1 MAIAVVIAEERPE
14 GVAVV
19 RVSDPE
25 EEVVKAVLRRGDSPH
40 TRRAYAGDLRVFRSW
55 LEGQGLEWRAATRA
69 DLHEYREY
77 LRGTYAR
84 ATVNR
89 RLQVVRALY
98 AEAVEEGL
106 LSRDPARRLEGV
118 KGRDDRDG
126 GALTRTEA
134 RTLLDAIAA
143 DRARP
148 GRELIG
154 LRDYALL
161 GLLVRTGLRRSEATA
176 LRVADLG
183 TAQGHA
189 VATIRNGKG
198 GTSRTAKL
206 PPDLR
211 RVLEEW
217 LEASGLAGDPSAPVF
232 VEVTRWGR
240 IAPERRPLDGKAV
253 YRIVRRRLEA
263 AGLPVLSPHAL
274 RASFVTLA
282 LEGGAPLHV
291 VQHAAGHADPRT
303 TVGYWRRKTA
313 LDDNG
318 VDYLHGLDL

>member
-1 MAIAVVIAEERPE
+1 MASAVVITEERPE
-14 GVAVV
+14 EVAVL
-19 RVSDPE
+19 RMPDPVE
-25 EEVVKAVLRRGDSPH
+25 GVVEAVLRRGDSPH
-40 TRRAYAGDLRVFRSW
+40 TRRAYAGDLRVYRSW
-55 LEGQGLEWRAATRA
+55 LEGQGLEWRGATPA
-69 DLHEYREY
+69 VLHEYREY
-77 LRGTYAR
+77 LRGRYAR

-106 LSRDPARRLEGV
+106 LPRDPARRLNGLR
-118 KGRDDRDG
+118 GRDERDG

-134 RTLLDAIAA
+134 RALLDAIAA
-143 DRARP
+143 DRALP
-148 GRELIG
+148 GRGLIG

-161 GLLVRTGLRRSEATA
+161 GLLLRTGLRRSEATA
-176 LRVADLG
+176 LRVGDLG
-183 TAQGHA
+183 TSQGHA
-189 VATIRNGKG
+189 IATIRNGKG

-211 RVLEEW
+211 RVLGEW
-217 LEASGLAGDPSAPVF
+217 LEAAGHAGDPSAPVF
-232 VEVTRWGR
+232 VEVNRGGR

-274 RASFVTLA
+274 RATFVTVA
-282 LEGGAPLHV
+282 LEGGAPLHL

-303 TVGYWRRKTA
+303 TVGYWRRKAA
-313 LDDNG
+313 LDDHG
-318 VDYLHGLDL
+318 SDYLHGLDL